1 MKDFI
6 KKFTLA
12 EKLLWLMSALCITAA
27 FMIFDRGN
35 FLTLIASLFGVTA
48 ILLNNPLGQMLMT
61 FFSVMYGVISYKFA
75 YYGEMITYL
84 GMTGPMAV
92 LALVSWLRHPF
103 ENNKSE
109 VEVNHIKKGELGF
122 MWFLAAVVTVLF
134 YFILKHFNTANLV
147 FSTVSVTTSFVAVY
161 LTFRRSELFSLGY
174 ATNDIVL
181 IILWSLASLQSR
193 EYICM
198 VICFIAF
205 LANDTYAYFSWLNI
219 KKRQMSITAS
229 VTEK

>member
-1 MKDFI
+1 MKNFI
-6 KKFTLA
+6 KSFTLG
-12 EKLLWLMSALCITAA
+12 EKILWLMSALGITVA
-27 FMIFDRGN
+27 FLIFDREN

-48 ILLNNPLGQMLMT
+48 ILFNAKGNPLGQMLMI
-61 FFSVMYGVISYKFA
+61 FFSVMYGIISYKFA

-92 LALVSWLRHPF
+92 LALVSWMRHPF

-109 VEVNHIKKGELGF
+109 VEVNHIKKNEFAL
-122 MWFLAAVVTVLF
+122 MWALAAAVTFVF
-134 YFILKHFNTANLV
+134 YFVLKYFNTANLV
-147 FSTVSVTTSFVAVY
+147 FSTISVTTSFVAVY

-174 ATNDIVL
+174 AANDIVL

-205 LANDTYAYFSWLNI
+205 LANDTYAYFSWLNM
-219 KKRQMSITAS
+219 KKRQMKAGD
-229 VTEK
+229 K

>member
-6 KKFTLA
+6 KNFTLT
-12 EKLLWLMSALCITAA
+12 EKILWLMSAICITAA

-48 ILLNNPLGQMLMT
+48 ILLNAKGNPLGQMLMT

-122 MWFLAAVVTVLF
+122 MWFLAAAVTVLF
-134 YFILKHFNTANLV
+134 YFILRHFNTANLV
-147 FSTVSVTTSFVAVY
+147 FSTASVTTSFVAVY

-174 ATNDIVL
+174 AANDVIL

-193 EYICM
+193 
-198 VICFIAF
+198 
-205 LANDTYAYFSWLNI
+205 
-219 KKRQMSITAS
+219 
-229 VTEK
+229 